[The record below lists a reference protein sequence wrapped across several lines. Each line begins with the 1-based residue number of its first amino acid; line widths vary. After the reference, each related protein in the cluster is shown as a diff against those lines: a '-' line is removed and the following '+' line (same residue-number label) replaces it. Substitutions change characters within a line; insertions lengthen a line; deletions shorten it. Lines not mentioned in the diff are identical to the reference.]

1 MARIK
6 TQMLRLLVCSP
17 VAGGAW
23 TASGGVASA
32 TGVCNAHG
40 GIAYAGA
47 DSRGGAVHIIC
58 MDGREF
64 DV

>member
-1 MARIK
+1 MKENLGRRR
-6 TQMLRLLVCSP
+6 RLVLAAL
-17 VAGGAW
+17 VAGAAW
-23 TASGGVASA
+23 VTTAGSASA
-32 TGVCNAHG
+32 TGVCNGHG